1 LAAFPASATC
11 SEAPAMTQSAPSSRL
26 QGLSNEIDHS
36 LPHDR
41 PMRMEATRVLRSR
54 KRHGRALYLAVN
66 VSVLVFLLAPIA
78 IVFVFALNPTPF
90 IQFPPV
96 GISLRWFEKFF
107 ASREFMHALM
117 FSLEVAAI
125 TTATATL
132 LGATAAL
139 AIARGDLPGA
149 RLVVAIML
157 SPLMLPAILTGL
169 ALFQAYVLL
178 DVGRPLWG
186 LVAGHTL
193 VTIPYVVR
201 TTLAV
206 LHNFD
211 RRLEEAAQNLGA
223 GPVRTFFEVTL
234 PLVKPGVLAG
244 AIFAFVVSFDQFPVS
259 LFLVSPGSETLP
271 ITLFNYL
278 KFDLDGT
285 IGAASVVSILLA
297 FLVVI
302 GLDRTVGLRAYV
314 KL

>member
-1 LAAFPASATC
+1 MMRASA
-11 SEAPAMTQSAPSSRL
+11 SESPSQAFSRQGDAFATIEAARAAIAP
-26 QGLSNEIDHS
+26 
-36 LPHDR
+36 
-41 PMRMEATRVLRSR
+41 
-54 KRHGRALYLAVN
+54 KRYGRAIYLAVN
-66 VSVLVFLLAPIA
+66 IAILTFLLAPSV
-78 IVFVFALNPTPF
+78 IVVVFALNPTPF

-96 GISLRWFEKFF
+96 GISLRWFAKFF
-107 ASREFMHALM
+107 AARDFMHALG
-117 FSLEVAAI
+117 FSLEVAAL
-125 TTATATL
+125 TTVCATV
-132 LGATAAL
+132 LGASAAL
-139 AIARGDLPGA
+139 AIARGNLPGA
-149 RLVVAIML
+149 QLALAIML

-193 VTIPYVVR
+193 LTIPYVVR

-211 RRLEEAAQNLGA
+211 LRLEEAARNLGA
-223 GPVRTFFEVTL
+223 SPARTFFEVTL

-244 AIFAFVVSFDQFPVS
+244 AIFAFIVSFDQFPVS

-271 ITLFNYL
+271 IVLFNYL

-302 GLDRTVGLRAYV
+302 ALDRTVGLRSYV

>member
-1 LAAFPASATC
+1 MTPSAR
-11 SEAPAMTQSAPSSRL
+11 PRL
-26 QGLSNEIDHS
+26 G
-36 LPHDR
+36 
-41 PMRMEATRVLRSR
+41 RS
-54 KRHGRALYLAVN
+54 LYLAAN
-66 VSVLVFLLAPIA
+66 IAVLAFLLAPIA
-78 IVFVFALNPTPF
+78 IIFVFALNPTPF

-96 GISLRWFEKFF
+96 GISLRWFDKFF
-107 ASREFMHALM
+107 ASREFMHALRL
-117 FSLEVAAI
+117 SLEVAAI
-125 TTATATL
+125 TTVCATV
-132 LGATAAL
+132 LGASAAL
-139 AIARGDLPGA
+139 AIARGNLPGS
-149 RLVVAIML
+149 RVIVATML

-169 ALFQAYVLL
+169 ALFQSYVLL
-178 DVGRPLWG
+178 DVGRPMWG

-211 RRLEEAAQNLGA
+211 MRLEEAARNLGA

-244 AIFAFVVSFDQFPVS
+244 AIFAFIVSFDQFPVS
-259 LFLVSPGSETLP
+259 LFLVSPGDETLP

-278 KFDLDGT
+278 KYDLDGT

-297 FLVVI
+297 FLVVV
-302 GLDRTVGLRAYV
+302 GLDRTVGLRTYV

>member
-1 LAAFPASATC
+1 MPPLAPPTSSQNFSSALTAESRDRRRASAQPRQT
-11 SEAPAMTQSAPSSRL
+11 AAR
-26 QGLSNEIDHS
+26 
-36 LPHDR
+36 
-41 PMRMEATRVLRSR
+41 TRIRA
-54 KRHGRALYLAVN
+54 GRALYLAVN
-66 VSVLVFLLAPIA
+66 IAILIFLLAPIA
-78 IVFVFALNPTPF
+78 IVVVFALNPTPF

-96 GISLRWFEKFF
+96 GVSLRWFQKFF
-107 ASREFMHALM
+107 AARDFMHALG
-117 FSLEVAAI
+117 FSLEVAVL
-125 TTATATL
+125 TTACATV
-132 LGATAAL
+132 LGGCAAL
-139 AIARGDLPGA
+139 AIARGNLPGA
-149 RLVVAIML
+149 RIVLAVML

-211 RRLEEAAQNLGA
+211 LRLEEAARNLGA
-223 GPVRTFFEVTL
+223 SPSRTFFEVTL
-234 PLVKPGVLAG
+234 PLVKPGVLVG
-244 AIFAFVVSFDQFPVS
+244 AIFAFIVSFDQFPVS
-259 LFLVSPGSETLP
+259 LFLVSPGNETLP

-297 FLVVI
+297 FLVVLA
-302 GLDRTVGLRAYV
+302 LDRTVGLRAYV

>member
-1 LAAFPASATC
+1 MATSVPPSRTMAQQGLVSSSGTAIPATGRRPVPRRTGRTIYLAANIA
-11 SEAPAMTQSAPSSRL
+11 
-26 QGLSNEIDHS
+26 I
-36 LPHDR
+36 
-41 PMRMEATRVLRSR
+41 
-54 KRHGRALYLAVN
+54 
-66 VSVLVFLLAPIA
+66 LVFLLAPIA

-107 ASREFMHALM
+107 SARDFMHALF
-117 FSLEVAAI
+117 FSLEVAVL
-125 TTATATL
+125 TTVAATV
-132 LGATAAL
+132 LGASAAL
-139 AIARGDLPGA
+139 AIARGNIPGA
-149 RLVVAIML
+149 RVIVATML

-211 RRLEEAAQNLGA
+211 IRLEEAAQNLGA
-223 GPVRTFFEVTL
+223 SPARTFFEVTL

-244 AIFAFVVSFDQFPVS
+244 AIFAFIVSFDQFPVS
-259 LFLVSPGSETLP
+259 LFLVSPGNETLP

-302 GLDRTVGLRAYV
+302 ALDRTVGLRSTV

>member
-1 LAAFPASATC
+1 MMVSQSPAQDFMRERDAGQPRAESIGRIAQVRAAA
-11 SEAPAMTQSAPSSRL
+11 APR
-26 QGLSNEIDHS
+26 
-36 LPHDR
+36 R
-41 PMRMEATRVLRSR
+41 Y
-54 KRHGRALYLAVN
+54 GRTLYFAVN
-66 VSVLVFLLAPIA
+66 IAILIFLLAPIA
-78 IVFVFALNPTPF
+78 IVIVFALNPTPF

-96 GISLRWFEKFF
+96 GISLRWFVKFF
-107 ASREFMHALM
+107 ADRDFMHALA
-117 FSLEVAAI
+117 FSLEVAAL
-125 TTATATL
+125 TTISATV
-132 LGATAAL
+132 LGACAAL
-139 AIARGDLPGA
+139 AIARGNLPGA
-149 RLVVAIML
+149 RLVLATML

-169 ALFQAYVLL
+169 ALFQTYVLL

-211 RRLEEAAQNLGA
+211 LRLEEAARNLGA
-223 GPVRTFFEVTL
+223 SPTRTFFEVTL

-244 AIFAFVVSFDQFPVS
+244 AIFAFIVSFDQFPVS

-302 GLDRTVGLRAYV
+302 ALDRTVGLRSYV

>member
-1 LAAFPASATC
+1 MTITAPPSPSPGLPQVRPSALHDKAGKAARRFAVP
-11 SEAPAMTQSAPSSRL
+11 R
-26 QGLSNEIDHS
+26 
-36 LPHDR
+36 R
-41 PMRMEATRVLRSR
+41 Y
-54 KRHGRALYLAVN
+54 GRALYLAAN
-66 VSVLVFLLAPIA
+66 IAVLIFLLSPIA
-78 IVFVFALNPTPF
+78 IVVVFALNPTPY

-107 ASREFMHALM
+107 AARDFMHALL
-117 FSLEVAAI
+117 FSLEVAVL
-125 TTATATL
+125 TTIAATL
-132 LGATAAL
+132 MGASA
-139 AIARGDLPGA
+139 AIAVARGNLPGA
-149 RLVVAIML
+149 RLLLAIML

-178 DVGRPLWG
+178 DVGRPMWG

-211 RRLEEAAQNLGA
+211 IRLEEAARNLGA
-223 GPVRTFFEVTL
+223 TPGRAFYEITL
-234 PLVKPGVLAG
+234 PLVKPGMLAG
-244 AIFAFVVSFDQFPVS
+244 GIFAFIVSFDQFPVS
-259 LFLVSPGSETLP
+259 LFLVSPGNETLP

-297 FLVVI
+297 FLVVVA
-302 GLDRTVGLRAYV
+302 LDRTVGLRSTV

>member
-1 LAAFPASATC
+1 MSPAAQHTPSQQLSRGLAAAGSTSGTSNRANVQRRPSA
-11 SEAPAMTQSAPSSRL
+11 A
-26 QGLSNEIDHS
+26 
-36 LPHDR
+36 
-41 PMRMEATRVLRSR
+41 R
-54 KRHGRALYLAVN
+54 KRTRPGRVLYLAVN
-66 VSVLVFLLAPIA
+66 IAVLTFLLAPIA
-78 IVFVFALNPTPF
+78 IVVVFALNPTPF

-96 GISLRWFEKFF
+96 GVSLRWFHKFF
-107 ASREFMHALM
+107 AARDFMHALG
-117 FSLEVAAI
+117 FSLEVAAL
-125 TTATATL
+125 TTSCATL
-132 LGATAAL
+132 LGGCAAL
-139 AIARGDLPGA
+139 AIARGNPPGA
-149 RLVVAIML
+149 RVVLAVML

-169 ALFQAYVLL
+169 ALFQTYVLL

-211 RRLEEAAQNLGA
+211 LRLEEAARNLGA
-223 GPVRTFFEVTL
+223 SPSRTFFEVTL

-244 AIFAFVVSFDQFPVS
+244 AIFAFIVSFDQFPVS
-259 LFLVSPGSETLP
+259 LFLVSPGNETLP

-285 IGAASVVSILLA
+285 IGAASVLSILLA
-297 FLVVI
+297 LLVVI
-302 GLDRTVGLRAYV
+302 ALDRTVGLRAYV

>member
-1 LAAFPASATC
+1 
-11 SEAPAMTQSAPSSRL
+11 MTTSAPPRRL
-26 QGLSNEIDHS
+26 G
-36 LPHDR
+36 
-41 PMRMEATRVLRSR
+41 RS
-54 KRHGRALYLAVN
+54 LYLAAN
-66 VSVLVFLLAPIA
+66 VAVLIFLLAPIA
-78 IVFVFALNPTPF
+78 IIFVFALNPTPF

-96 GISLRWFEKFF
+96 GVSLRWFEKFF
-107 ASREFMHALM
+107 ASREFMHALWL
-117 FSLEVAAI
+117 SLKVAVI
-125 TTATATL
+125 TTACATV
-132 LGATAAL
+132 LGASAAL
-139 AIARGDLPGA
+139 AIARGNLPGA
-149 RLVVAIML
+149 RVITATML

-169 ALFQAYVLL
+169 ALFQSYVLL

-211 RRLEEAAQNLGA
+211 LRLEEAARNLGA

-244 AIFAFVVSFDQFPVS
+244 AIFAFIVSFDQFPVS
-259 LFLVSPGSETLP
+259 LFLVSPGDETLP

-297 FLVVI
+297 VLVVVA
-302 GLDRTVGLRAYV
+302 LDRTVGLRSYV